1 MTGLWGEVRYAA
13 RMLFKHPAVSGLAV
27 IALGLG
33 IGLTAVMFSIV
44 YGALLRGLPFE
55 NGDRILSVTRTDPE
69 NDQRSMSV
77 SPHDYRD
84 WAEAQTSFDEL
95 AGYYEGTVNVRWAD
109 EPERFDGAF
118 VSANLFRALGV
129 QPQIGRSF
137 AAGEDEWG
145 APATVILSQR
155 LWMDRF
161 SGDRDVLGT
170 VVSVNGETAEII
182 GVMPEGF
189 RFPTT
194 QEIWVPLRQDL
205 AGTRRGEGVSLS
217 VLGTLRE
224 GVSRDAAMVE
234 LSAIMSRLVAEYPET
249 NLEGITPEMR
259 PFTEQFIGP
268 EGKTML
274 YTMLGTVSLVL
285 LIACANVANL
295 LLARAAGRTR
305 EMGIRT
311 AVGASR
317 GRVVGQMVL
326 EALAIAAVAA
336 MLGTVVA
343 WIGVASFERAIAP
356 TNPPFFMVFRVDG
369 PILAFIAAGAAF
381 SAVVAGGIPALKAS
395 GADVSSIL
403 KDESRGSSSLK
414 IGRLS
419 RVLVVGE
426 IAMSLGLLVA
436 AGLMTK
442 SIARLNSYDYPFETD
457 AVFTA
462 RLGLF
467 QSEFPD
473 TAARHAFYR
482 ELEQRIE
489 GIPDARYAA
498 LSNSLPGMGSD
509 GGIVAIEGMTYAD
522 DRDHPFSFSAVA
534 GPGYFETVGV
544 EILRGRDFDA
554 RDVTGSEPVAIVN
567 QSFVERHFPG
577 ESGLGRRFR
586 EGGSAS
592 TEPWRTIV
600 GVAPD
605 LHMGGMDDLSVPGS
619 EQAGF
624 YVPIEQGDARF
635 MSILVRGPAQPMAVT
650 EAVRQAVTS
659 IHDGTPL
666 YFVDTLDARIRE
678 ETWFFSIFGSL
689 FLVFGG
695 VALFLAAVGL
705 YGVMAFT
712 VARRTPEVGI
722 RLALGAS
729 RGQVLAMVLRQG
741 MGQVGLGLLFGAGL
755 AFLVSRGIAAV
766 LFDVSP
772 NDPVVFGAIALVLA
786 ATGMVASLIPARRAT
801 KADPAHALRY
811 D

>member
-1 MTGLWGEVRYAA
+1 
-13 RMLFKHPAVSGLAV
+13 MLIKHPAVSGLAV
-27 IALGLG
+27 VALGLG
-33 IGLTAVMFSIV
+33 IGLTAIMFSIV

-55 NGDRILSVTRTDPE
+55 NGDRILAITRVDPE
-69 NDQRSMSV
+69 GDQGNMGV
-77 SPHDYRD
+77 PPHDYSD
-84 WAEAQTSFDEL
+84 WAEQQTSFDEL
-95 AGYYEGTVNVRWAD
+95 AGYYEGTVNVRWAE

-129 QPQIGRSF
+129 QPRLGRTF
-137 AAGEDEWG
+137 REEEDDYG
-145 APATVILSQR
+145 APATVILSHN

-161 SGDRDVLGT
+161 SGDAGVLGE
-170 VVSVNGETAEII
+170 VVSVNGESAEII
-182 GVMPEGF
+182 GVMPEDF
-189 RFPTT
+189 RFPTV
-194 QEIWVPLRQDL
+194 QQIWVPLRRDL
-205 AGTRRGEGVSLS
+205 AGTARGDGFWLNVF
-217 VLGTLRE
+217 GPLRE

-234 LSAIMSRLVAEYPET
+234 LSGIMQRLAAAYPET
-249 NLEGITPEMR
+249 NESEIQPAMR
-259 PFTEQFIGP
+259 PFVEQFVGP
-268 EGKTML
+268 DGKTML
-274 YTMLGTVSLVL
+274 YTMLATVSLVL

-305 EMGIRT
+305 EVGIRT
-311 AVGASR
+311 AIGASR
-317 GRVVGQMVL
+317 SRVVGQMVL

-336 MLGTVVA
+336 VLGTVVA
-343 WIGVASFERAIAP
+343 WIGVESFARAIAA
-356 TNPPFFMVFRVDG
+356 TTDPPFFMIFRVDA

-381 SAVVAGGIPALKAS
+381 SAVVAGGLPALKAS
-395 GADVSSIL
+395 GMDVSSVL
-403 KDESRGSSSLK
+403 KDESRGSSSLR
-414 IGRLS
+414 IGRVS

-457 AVFTA
+457 VVFTA

-467 QSEFPD
+467 ETEFPD

-482 ELEQRIE
+482 ELEARVQQ
-489 GIPDARYAA
+489 IPEIRFAA
-498 LSNSLPGMGSD
+498 LSNALPGMSSD
-509 GGIVAIEGMTYAD
+509 GGVVAVEGVSYGES
-522 DRDHPFSFSAVA
+522 RDYPFSWSGVA

-544 EILRGRDFDA
+544 QLLRGRDFDA
-554 RDVTGSEPVAIVN
+554 QDVTGSLPVAIVN

-577 ESGLGRRFR
+577 ESALGRRFR
-586 EGGSAS
+586 AGGATS

-600 GVAPD
+600 GVVPD
-605 LHMGGMDDLSVPGS
+605 LHMEGMTNTTA
-619 EQAGF
+619 QTAGF

-635 MSILVRGPAQPMAVT
+635 MSILARGPAQPMTLT
-650 EAVRQAVTS
+650 EAVRSAVAS

-666 YFVDTLDARIRE
+666 YFVDTLQARIDG
-678 ETWFFSIFGSL
+678 ETWIFRIFGSL
-689 FLVFGG
+689 FMVFGG

-741 MGQVGLGLLFGAGL
+741 MSQVGLGLLFGAGL
-755 AFLVSRGIAAV
+755 ALLVSRGIAAV

-772 NDPVVFGAIALVLA
+772 SDPAVFVGIALVLA
-786 ATGMVASLIPARRAT
+786 ATGLVASLVPARRAT

>member
-1 MTGLWGEVRYAA
+1 MTGFWGEVRYAA
-13 RMLFKHPAVSGLAV
+13 RMLLKHPGVSGLAV
-27 IALGLG
+27 VALGLG

-55 NGDRILSVTRTDPE
+55 NGDRILMITRVDPE
-69 NDQRSMSV
+69 NEQGFMSV
-77 SPHDYRD
+77 PPHDYVD
-84 WAEAQTSFDEL
+84 WAEQQTSFEEL

-118 VSANLFRALGV
+118 MSANTFRALGV
-129 QPQIGRSF
+129 QAQLGRTF
-137 AAGEDEWG
+137 REEEDEYG
-145 APATVILSQR
+145 APATVILSHR

-161 SGDRDVLGT
+161 SGDPGALGRVIT
-170 VVSVNGETAEII
+170 VNGEAAEII
-182 GVMPEGF
+182 GVMPEDFGF
-189 RFPTT
+189 PQN
-194 QEIWVPLRQDL
+194 QEIWVPNRVDL
-205 AGTRRGEGVSLS
+205 AGTPRGQGIWLNVF
-217 VLGTLRE
+217 GPLRE

-234 LSAIMSRLVAEYPET
+234 LAGIMQRLAAAYPET
-249 NLEGITPEMR
+249 NEAEVQPAMR
-259 PFTEQFIGP
+259 PFVEQFVGP

-274 YTMLGTVSLVL
+274 FTMLATVSLVL

-305 EMGIRT
+305 EVGIRT

-317 GRVVGQMVL
+317 SRVVWQMVL

-336 MLGTVVA
+336 LLGTAVA
-343 WIGVASFERAIAP
+343 WIGVAAFDRAIAT
-356 TNPPFFMVFRVDG
+356 TNPPFFMVFQVDA
-369 PILAFIAAGAAF
+369 PILAFIAAVAAL
-381 SAVVAGGIPALKAS
+381 SAVVAGGLPALKAS

-403 KDESRGSSSLK
+403 KDESRGSSSLR

-426 IAMSLGLLVA
+426 IAMSLALLVA

-442 SIARLNSYDYPFETD
+442 SIARLNNYEYGFETES
-457 AVFTA
+457 VFTA

-467 QSEFPD
+467 EAEFPD
-473 TAARHAFYR
+473 TAARHEFYR
-482 ELEQRIE
+482 DLEARITALPE
-489 GIPDARYAA
+489 ARFAA
-498 LSNSLPGMGSD
+498 LSNALPGMSS
-509 GGIVAIEGMTYAD
+509 GGEVIEIEGLTYGEE
-522 DRDHPFSFSAVA
+522 RDYPFTWSAVA

-544 EILRGRDFDA
+544 ELLAGRDFDA
-554 RDVTGSEPVAIVN
+554 QDVAGSPAVAIVN

-577 ESGLGRRFR
+577 ETGLGRRFR
-586 EGGSAS
+586 PGGVGSEA
-592 TEPWRTIV
+592 PWRTIV
-600 GVAPD
+600 GVVPD
-605 LHMGGMDDLSVPGS
+605 LHMEGMQNRGA
-619 EQAGF
+619 QTAGF
-624 YVPIEQGDARF
+624 YLPIQQSDARF
-635 MSILVRGPAQPMAVT
+635 MSILVRGPAQPMSVT
-650 EAVRQAVTS
+650 ESVRSAVASV
-659 IHDGTPL
+659 HDGTPL
-666 YFVDTLDARIRE
+666 YFVDTLQARIDE
-678 ETWFFSIFGSL
+678 ETWIFSIFGSL

-729 RGQVLAMVLRQG
+729 RAQVLGMVLRHG

-755 AFLVSRGIAAV
+755 AFLVSRGIATI

-772 NDPVVFGAIALVLA
+772 NDPAVFVVIALVLA
-786 ATGMVASLIPARRAT
+786 TTGLVASLIPARRAT

>member
-1 MTGLWGEVRYAA
+1 MTGLFGEVRYAA
-13 RMLFKHPAVSGLAV
+13 RMLLKHPTVSGLAV
-27 IALGLG
+27 VALGLG

-55 NGDRILSVTRTDPE
+55 NGDRILMVTQVDPE
-69 NDQRSMSV
+69 GDQGFMSV
-77 SPHDYRD
+77 SPHDYVD
-84 WAEAQTSFDEL
+84 WAEQQTSFDDL
-95 AGYYEGTVNVRWAD
+95 AAYYEGTVNVRWGE

-129 QPQIGRSF
+129 QPQLGRSF
-137 AAGEDEWG
+137 RDEEAVYG
-145 APATVILSQR
+145 APATVVLSHR

-161 SGDRDVLGT
+161 SGDPGVLGE
-170 VVSVNGETAEII
+170 VVGVNGESAEVI
-182 GVMPEGF
+182 GVMPEDF

-194 QEIWVPLRQDL
+194 QEIWVPLRQDVV
-205 AGTRRGEGVSLS
+205 GTARDEGVFLN
-217 VLGTLRE
+217 VLGPLRE
-224 GVSRDAAMVE
+224 DVTRDAAMVE
-234 LSAIMSRLVAEYPET
+234 LSGIMSRLVAAYPDT
-249 NLEGITPEMR
+249 NDERMGPVVR
-259 PFTEQFIGP
+259 PFTEQFVGP

-274 YTMLGTVSLVL
+274 FSMLATVSLVL

-305 EMGIRT
+305 EVGIRT
-311 AVGASR
+311 AIGASR
-317 GRVVGQMVL
+317 SRVIGQMVL
-326 EALAIAAVAA
+326 ETLAIAAVAA
-336 MLGTVVA
+336 VLGTVVA
-343 WIGVASFERAIAP
+343 WIGVAAFQRAIAP
-356 TNPPFFMVFRVDG
+356 TNPPFFMVFGVDG

-395 GADVSSIL
+395 GMDVSSVL

-442 SIARLNSYDYPFETD
+442 SITRLNNYDYGFETES
-457 AVFTA
+457 VFTA

-467 QSEFPD
+467 ESEFPD

-482 ELEQRIE
+482 DLQARLDEV
-489 GIPDARYAA
+489 PDARSVA
-498 LSNSLPGMGSD
+498 LSNALPGLNSGGSVV
-509 GGIVAIEGMTYAD
+509 GIEGMSYTD
-522 DRDHPFSFSAVA
+522 DRDHPFVWSAVA
-534 GPGYFETVGV
+534 GPGYFETLGV
-544 EILRGRDFDA
+544 ELLRGRDFDA
-554 RDVTGSEPVAIVN
+554 QDVTGALPVAIVN
-567 QSFVERHFPG
+567 QSFVDRHYPG
-577 ESGLGRRFR
+577 ENGLGRRFR
-586 EGGSAS
+586 EGDSSS

-600 GVAPD
+600 GVVPD
-605 LHMGGMDDLSVPGS
+605 LNMQGMQNTGAPTY
-619 EQAGF
+619 AGF
-624 YVPIEQGDARF
+624 YLPVEQADARF
-635 MSILVRGPAQPMAVT
+635 MSILARGPAQPMALT
-650 EAVRQAVTS
+650 QAVRDAVTS
-659 IHDGTPL
+659 VHDGTPL
-666 YFVDTLDARIRE
+666 YFVDTLQARIDQ
-678 ETWFFSIFGSL
+678 ETWIFSIFGTL
-689 FLVFGG
+689 FMVFGG

-712 VARRTPEVGI
+712 VTRRTPEVGI

-741 MGQVGLGLLFGAGL
+741 MGQVGLGLVFGAGL
-755 AFLVSRGIAAV
+755 AFLVSRGIATI

-772 NDPVVFGAIALVLA
+772 NDPMVFGGIALVLA
-786 ATGMVASLIPARRAT
+786 VTGLIASLIPATRAT